1 MAHII
6 RGQEQVIIQAVSPDN
21 SVNTGDLFVVSAA
34 NDGTTLVTV
43 NGDLSVTG
51 TQTVNNSVTTTVDD
65 QWFKLNSGYSGGG
78 DQDSGLFFS
87 QGTGNNAVLYYD
99 AGDDDFQIGTTTN
112 DTADNSIS
120 NIALTNIRVA
130 TTPTHPNHAAS
141 KSYVD
146 SATATLTIAD
156 DTSTTGQ
163 TVIGSDTLNIQGG
176 TGITTSV
183 SGSTVTITASNLAQ
197 GITLVGDDSTGTA
210 VSDGET
216 FKIAGGTGITTA
228 VSGDT
233 LTITGVSQ
241 AQGITVVGD
250 DSTGTQISD
259 GETVKIAGGTGI
271 TTAVSGDTLTITGV
285 DVSSYI
291 TASSSD
297 VLTNKTISNATN
309 TITITESN
317 ISDLQSYLTAETN
330 DLTSAV
336 TWANVPDA
344 NITQSSVTQHQSAL
358 TITESQISD
367 LGSYITATSG
377 DVLANKTISSAT
389 NTITITEANISDLGN
404 YITNSPINVVGDD
417 STGTVINTNETIK
430 IAGAGGITT
439 AVSGDTLTIDGSGVS
454 SSGTITFVGDD
465 STGTAV
471 SLNETVQFTGAGGIT
486 VSVSGDSVTIDGSG
500 VSGSGD
506 SSIHTSFDQITVNYL
521 ESTDSTEIV
530 VLDNLRVTGGIT
542 TSSIQPPSDLV
553 GTYTISSPTTI
564 TLDPTDEII
573 NDAPMK
579 LVSKTVSQLSTLVA
593 SAGSMVFCTDET
605 GGAVPA
611 FYDGSDWRRVTDRAV
626 VS

>member
-163 TVIGSDTLNIQGG
+163 TVISSDTLNIQGG

-271 TTAVSGDTLTITGV
+271 TTAMSGDTLTITGV

-297 VLTNKTISNATN
+297 VLTNKTIS
-309 TITITESN
+309 
-317 ISDLQSYLTAETN
+317 
-330 DLTSAV
+330 SA
-336 TWANVPDA
+336 
-344 NITQSSVTQHQSAL
+344 S
-358 TITESQISD
+358 
-367 LGSYITATSG
+367 
-377 DVLANKTISSAT
+377 